1 VQDAVHSS
9 RFIRFEPF
17 EVDLRTRELRKA
29 GVNLKLAGQPFQ
41 ILSILLE
48 QPGEVVTRE
57 EFQKRLWPD
66 TFVDFDHNLNT
77 AINKIREVL
86 GDSAESPRFVETLP
100 RRGYRFVAPV
110 NGTGQAPAAEAK
122 PTGRPGPGLR
132 MASLGAL
139 AVIAMAAVLLGL
151 NVGGWRDRIFARHV
165 NPPVQALAVLPLAN
179 LSGDPEQEYFADGM
193 TEALITELGKVSSP
207 RVISRQSV
215 MQYKGSKKP
224 LQEIARE
231 LNVDAFL
238 EGAVE
243 RSGDRVRVS
252 IHLDR
257 VSPERQI
264 WANQYNRDI
273 RDALGLQDE
282 IARAITDEVQV
293 KLTPQEQARLA
304 SSRPADSEAQDNY
317 LQGRYFSNRHTER
330 DLQTAVGYFKKAIE
344 KDPGYALAYLGLAQA
359 YFYLPN
365 PRVPGQHSPVE
376 TVPLARAA
384 VSKALELD
392 PSLGEAH
399 VALAWSLVQDWD
411 WPDAEKEAR
420 LALTQNPNSADAHL
434 VYSLYLS
441 GMGRNDEAFAH
452 MNYAIQLDP
461 LNSDYKNQL
470 GWTAYWARQYD
481 LAINQF
487 KIGGDDFGL
496 TAAYLAAK
504 MYREAIEVAKESI
517 RQSGRDA
524 SRVGLLALAYGS
536 AGRKHDAQKLI
547 DELNEMSH
555 HSYVAPAIFVGA
567 YIGLGDHDKSLTWL
581 ERGYEEHDQWL
592 YKIKVSPFFDSLRS
606 EPRFQAVL
614 RRMNFPQ

>member
-1 VQDAVHSS
+1 M
-9 RFIRFEPF
+9 
-17 EVDLRTRELRKA
+17 L
-29 GVNLKLAGQPFQ
+29 
-41 ILSILLE
+41 
-48 QPGEVVTRE
+48 
-57 EFQKRLWPD
+57 
-66 TFVDFDHNLNT
+66 
-77 AINKIREVL
+77 
-86 GDSAESPRFVETLP
+86 
-100 RRGYRFVAPV
+100 
-110 NGTGQAPAAEAK
+110 
-122 PTGRPGPGLR
+122 
-132 MASLGAL
+132 M
-139 AVIAMAAVLLGL
+139 GL
-151 NVGGWRDRIFARHV
+151 NVRGWRDRLFAR
-165 NPPVQALAVLPLAN
+165 PPLPPIQALAVLPLTN

-193 TEALITELGKVSSP
+193 TEALITELGKVSNP

-231 LNVDAFL
+231 LNVDAL
-238 EGAVE
+238 LDGAVE

-257 VSPERQI
+257 VFPESQI

-293 KLTPQEQARLA
+293 KLTPQERARLA
-304 SSRPADSEAQDNY
+304 RSRPADPEAQDNY
-317 LQGRYFSNRHTER
+317 LRGRYFSNRNTER
-330 DLQTAVGYFKKAIE
+330 DLQTALGYFKKAIE
-344 KDPGYALAYLGLAQA
+344 KEPGYALAYLGLAEA
-359 YFYLPN
+359 YFDLPN
-365 PRVPGQHSPVE
+365 PRMPGQHSPVE
-376 TVPLARAA
+376 TLPLAKAA

-399 VALAWSLVQDWD
+399 VALAWSLLQDWD

-420 LALTQNPNSADAHL
+420 LATTLNPNYADAHQM
-434 VYSLYLS
+434 YSEYLS
-441 GMGRNDEAFAH
+441 ATGRNDEALAH
-452 MNYAIQLDP
+452 MNYAMQLDP
-461 LNSDYKNQL
+461 LNSDYKNAL
-470 GWTAYWARQYD
+470 GWTAFRARRYD

-496 TAAYLAAK
+496 AAAYVAEK
-504 MYREAIEVAKESI
+504 MYREAIEAAQEGI

-524 SRVGLLALAYGS
+524 HHIATLALAYGS

-555 HSYVAPAIFVGA
+555 HSYVAPVLFVGA
-567 YIGLGDHDKSLTWL
+567 YIGLGDHDKALTWL
-581 ERGYEEHDQWL
+581 ERGYEEHGQWF
-592 YKIKVSPFFDSLRS
+592 YKIKVAPIFDPLRS